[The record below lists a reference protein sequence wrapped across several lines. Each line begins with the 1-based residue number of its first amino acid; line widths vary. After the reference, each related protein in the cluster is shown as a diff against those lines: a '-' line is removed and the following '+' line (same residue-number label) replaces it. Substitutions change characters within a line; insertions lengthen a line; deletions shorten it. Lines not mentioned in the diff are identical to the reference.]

1 MFAVIKTGG
10 KQYKVMPGDLITV
23 ERLEGEAGSKV
34 NINDILMVGDEKAST
49 IGTPFVEKSEVKAMI
64 VDQGRSDKVIVFKK
78 KRRQNYRRKAGHRQH
93 LTCLWI
99 EDIVVNGKSH
109 PAENKIEPRAA
120 ATAKVEAP
128 KKAAPSKKASVE
140 ASSEKPAPKAK
151 AAPKTETA
159 EKATKAAPKAAAKSA
174 EKKPAAKTTK

>member
-120 ATAKVEAP
+120 AQKEEAP

-140 ASSEKPAPKAK
+140 ASAEKPAPKAK
-151 AAPKTETA
+151 AAPKAETA

-174 EKKPAAKTTK
+174 EKKPADKKTK

>member
-23 ERLEGEAGSKV
+23 ERLEGEAGSKI
-34 NINDILMVGDEKAST
+34 NINNILMVGDEKAST

-64 VDQGRSDKVIVFKK
+64 VEQGRSDKVIVFKK
-78 KRRQNYRRKAGHRQH
+78 KRRQNYRRKAGHRQD

-109 PAENKIEPRAA
+109 PAENKVEPRTAEKKDV
-120 ATAKVEAP
+120 AT
-128 KKAAPSKKASVE
+128 KKASAEATSKKA
-140 ASSEKPAPKAK
+140 APKAK
-151 AAPKTETA
+151 AEPKAETKEKA
-159 EKATKAAPKAAAKSA
+159 KPEVKATKAAPKAAAKTA

>member
-23 ERLEGEAGSKV
+23 EHLEGDAGSKI
-34 NINDILMVGDEKAST
+34 NINNILMVGDEKVST

-64 VDQGRSDKVIVFKK
+64 VEQGRSDKVIVFKK

-109 PAENKIEPRAA
+109 PAPNKVEPRHAA
-120 ATAKVEAP
+120 
-128 KKAAPSKKASVE
+128 KAEDGVSKADASSKKETAV
-140 ASSEKPAPKAK
+140 KTKAK
-151 AAPKTETA
+151 AEAKPKSEA
-159 EKATKAAPKAAAKSA
+159 KATKAAPKAAEKSA
-174 EKKPAAKTTK
+174 SKKSADTE